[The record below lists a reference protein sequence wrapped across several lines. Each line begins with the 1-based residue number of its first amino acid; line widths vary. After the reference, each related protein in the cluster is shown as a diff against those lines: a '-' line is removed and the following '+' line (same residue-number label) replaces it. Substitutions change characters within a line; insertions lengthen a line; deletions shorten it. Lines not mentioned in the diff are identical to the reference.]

1 MKLSIILVISFEKPQ
16 VVRAALESV
25 FASQAGFAFEVI
37 VVDNAAPEAAAAL
50 QPFAA
55 RLKVIRNRENLGF
68 TKANNRG
75 AAEAQGDY
83 LLFLNS
89 DTKIGPDTLSLLVG
103 FADAHPQ
110 AGAVGPLVLNGD
122 GSFQLSYGR
131 PFSLFSEFWQKTVA
145 AASARHANVRRLK
158 AREVGW
164 VSGCCLLSRREYFP
178 AGKVFD
184 EGIFL
189 YFDDSELCARLRNMG
204 KKIYFYPAAQIV
216 HFGGASV
223 AAIPAR
229 TALEYRRSQLHTY
242 RKHLP
247 KWQFTTLKNYLF
259 LKYRWKL
266 LRSRDAN
273 EREAAVQILDLLK
286 KNNGLS

>member
-16 VVRAALESV
+16 VIQAALESV
-25 FASQAGFAFEVI
+25 FASETGFAFEVI
-37 VVDNAAPEAAAAL
+37 VVDNASTEASAAL
-50 QPFAA
+50 SPFAE

-75 AAEAQGDY
+75 VAEAQGDY

-89 DTKIGPDTLSLLVG
+89 DTKVDPDTLSRLVG

-122 GSFQLSYGR
+122 GSFQLSFGR
-131 PFSLFSEFWQKTVA
+131 PFSLFSEFWQKTFA
-145 AASARHANVRRLK
+145 ARAARHAGAGRLK

-164 VSGCCLLSRREYFP
+164 VSGCCLLTRREYFSE
-178 AGKVFD
+178 AKVFD

-189 YFDDSELCARLRNMG
+189 YFDDSELCTHLRKMG
-204 KKIYFYPAAQIV
+204 KKIFFCPAARIV

-247 KWQFTTLKNYLF
+247 LWQFTTLKIYLF
-259 LKYRWKL
+259 MKFRWKL
-266 LRSRDAN
+266 LRSRDED
-273 EREAAVQILDLLK
+273 ERSAAVQILELLK
-286 KNNGLS
+286 K

>member
-16 VVRAALESV
+16 VIRAALESV
-25 FASQAGFAFEVI
+25 FASETGFAFEVI
-37 VVDNAAPEAAAAL
+37 VVDNASTEAAAAL
-50 QPFAA
+50 PPFAA
-55 RLKVIRNRENLGF
+55 RLKVIHNQENLGF

-75 AAEAQGDY
+75 VEAASGDY

-89 DTKIGPDTLSLLVG
+89 DTKVFPDTLARLVA
-103 FADAHPQ
+103 FADRQAG

-131 PFSLFSEFWQKTVA
+131 SFSLFSEFWQKAVA
-145 AASARHANVRRLK
+145 SRRARHADVRRLK

-164 VSGCCLLSRREYFP
+164 VSGCCLLTRREYFP
-178 AGKVFD
+178 GGKAFD
-184 EGIFL
+184 EEIFL
-189 YFDDSELCARLRNMG
+189 YFDDSELCTRLKEMG
-204 KKIYFYPAAQIV
+204 KKIYFFPEARIV

-229 TALEYRRSQLHTY
+229 TALEYRRSQLHLY

-247 KWQFTTLKNYLF
+247 RWQTWLLVRYLAF
-259 LKYRWKL
+259 KYRWQL
-266 LRSRDAN
+266 PRSHDEN
-273 EREAAVQILDLLK
+273 ERQAAVQILDLLK
-286 KNNGLS
+286 KK